1 MNDMTLVYIVLLDGF
16 IFNGFDLVLL
26 VLLLRVADPAR
37 NGHYRH
43 KNVSGIPHTLDQSSN

>member
-1 MNDMTLVYIVLLDGF
+1 MNDVTLVYIVLLDGF
-16 IFNGFDLVLL
+16 IFDGFDLVLL

-43 KNVSGIPHTLDQSSN
+43 KNISGIPHTLDQSSN